1 MSGLNVVDSSGW
13 LEYLTGSSRSRLF
26 SAAIEDTQNLIVP
39 VISVYEV
46 VKRVLRDSTDDD
58 AKTVIQAMTQGRL
71 VDIDLTLVLDAARHR
86 LPLADSLI
94 YAAAQRFEA
103 TLWTQDT
110 DFEGLPNVRY
120 FAKDGPESSA

>member
-1 MSGLNVVDSSGW
+1 MSDLNVVDSSGW

-26 SAAIEDTQNLIVP
+26 SAAIQDTQNLIVP

-46 VKRVLRDSTDDD
+46 VKRILRESADDD
-58 AKTVIQAMTQGRL
+58 AKTAIQSMTQGRL
-71 VDIDLTLVLDAARHR
+71 VDIDLTLVLDAARYG

-94 YAAAQRFEA
+94 YATAQRFEA
-103 TLWTQDT
+103 TLWTQDA

-120 FAKDGPESSA
+120 FAR